1 MSIIFEAVTLAGDLA
16 AIRDA
21 FDRLMTPLALRLYQS
36 DERGF
41 VILSQL
47 NPGRLFK
54 WEEVDSLAASLSV
67 EFGTSLSVHYDDRGG
82 VNAACLF
89 RHGTAMRGFGEADEV
104 WVAMDED
111 WKPEGWKPMAD
122 APRYSGDNLPPDEEC
137 DCIRRAIDVGL
148 EAAGFDGWTNL
159 KDMRDIACSD
169 EGWLAHRG
177 WEGE

>member
-1 MSIIFEAVTLAGDLA
+1 MSIIFEAVTLEGDLA

-21 FDRLMTPLALRLYQS
+21 FDRLKTPLALRLYQS

-54 WEEVDSLAASLSV
+54 WEEVDRLAASLSF

-82 VNAACLF
+82 VKAACLF
-89 RHGTAMRGFGEADEV
+89 RHGTAMREFGEADEV
-104 WVAMDED
+104 WVPMDED
-111 WKPEGWKPMAD
+111 WKPLAE

-137 DCIRRAIDVGL
+137 DCIRQAIDVGL
-148 EAAGFDGWTNL
+148 EAAGFDGWMNL
-159 KDMRDIACSD
+159 EDMRNMACSD
-169 EGWLAHRG
+169 KGWLAHRDWG
-177 WEGE
+177 GE